1 MLLRVLLVCCR
12 RSGQYLDAPLQCSV
26 NYEPGKQI
34 FNRYYCIVI
43 NPKRYIFD
51 PAAVTVLLRSALVL
65 DIGNT
70 IGLSDTLI
78 FGLSALLY
86 NKDLRIFGAQSS
98 ALLDR
103 GSISM

>member
-1 MLLRVLLVCCR
+1 MSPV
-12 RSGQYLDAPLQCSV
+12 SKFQ
-26 NYEPGKQI
+26 QI
-34 FNRYYCIVI
+34 YCIVI

-65 DIGNT
+65 DVGNT

-78 FGLSALLY
+78 FGHGPSVVLHD
-86 NKDLRIFGAQSS
+86 KDLRIFGAQSS